1 MFTLVLL
8 AHGLCLSVQPHQS
21 FRAATAARTC
31 RGGGPALCA
40 PPPRPQVQ
48 GRPLREAVE
57 GTMTDDLEVLDV
69 EIGGETP
76 TDFTALGML
85 RTRVAANL
93 AAMNITAPNA
103 LQSAC
108 FGSLVGGRDA
118 IVQAHTGSGKTI
130 AFLLPI
136 IEQLN
141 PDSKEPQ
148 ALVISPSRELAF
160 QTARVAEQL
169 LEGTGLSCVALS
181 GGANPNRQMEKVRK
195 ARPQLLV
202 GTPGRVVELAYEWQ
216 KLKLQRV
223 RHLVVDEVDESFRP
237 PYLQPTR
244 RLLDS
249 FADGRPLQL
258 VFASATSDAPA
269 VRRAASQLMRD
280 PLMLRL
286 ARAAGRGGDSS
297 AALPSTIV
305 HGCVVLPQ
313 RKHMEALQK
322 LARLEPPPQCLVF
335 VNSPYRA
342 KFVAQQLTEQYGT
355 PAAVLFGEQEREE
368 RVDLMRR
375 LLDGRTRLVVCTE
388 LGARGLDLPSLTHVV
403 NYELPTDERHYVHR
417 AGRCGRAGAE
427 GTVLNL
433 VAPETRFVVSK
444 LAKRLDLTLKPM
456 AFHAGKLVDA
466 PKASRDKAPKDKAG
480 RERRPD
486 PSASPTAATAAD
498 AADPTGTA
506 AIATGTPPPS
516 RAAETSLQRA
526 MQATAPASTPR
537 KKQRGGGGGDGGAAG
552 GATAAAKNAPPPPK
566 KKTPAERAAAAR
578 EKAAAKRRAKA

>member
-1 MFTLVLL
+1 
-8 AHGLCLSVQPHQS
+8 
-21 FRAATAARTC
+21 
-31 RGGGPALCA
+31 
-40 PPPRPQVQ
+40 
-48 GRPLREAVE
+48 
-57 GTMTDDLEVLDV
+57 
-69 EIGGETP
+69 
-76 TDFTALGML
+76 
-85 RTRVAANL
+85 
-93 AAMNITAPNA
+93 
-103 LQSAC
+103 
-108 FGSLVGGRDA
+108 
-118 IVQAHTGSGKTI
+118 
-130 AFLLPI
+130 
-136 IEQLN
+136 
-141 PDSKEPQ
+141 
-148 ALVISPSRELAF
+148 
-160 QTARVAEQL
+160 
-169 LEGTGLSCVALS
+169 
-181 GGANPNRQMEKVRK
+181 MEKVRK

-322 LARLEPPPQCLVF
+322 LARLEPPPQALVF

-355 PAAVLFGEQEREE
+355 PAAVLYGEQEREE

-456 AFHAGKLVDA
+456 AFKAGQLIDA
-466 PKASRDKAPKDKAG
+466 PKVAREKKAPRGEEKAG
-480 RERRPD
+480 RERRD
-486 PSASPTAATAAD
+486 SAPSPAAAAADAD
-498 AADPTGTA
+498 AADT
-506 AIATGTPPPS
+506 ATGTTPPRSPS
-516 RAAETSLQRA
+516 PSPSPSPPRAAETSAAASSRVQVAGGSGRL
-526 MQATAPASTPR
+526 ATTPASTPR
-537 KKQRGGGGGDGGAAG
+537 KKQRGGGAGGGGAGGGGAGGGG
-552 GATAAAKNAPPPPK
+552 GATAAAKKAPPPLRK
-566 KKTPAERAAAAR
+566 KSPAERAAAAR
-578 EKAAAKRRAKA
+578 EKAAAKRRAKP